1 MNNRLGLLI
10 CLVLVLGS
18 IPFAAAASEA
28 KPEVTGEDLEPV
40 KRSKLESAYVKPG
53 VDWSQYGK
61 ILVAQL
67 DVSNVEV
74 VQPPAS
80 ASIQRQRQVE
90 FVLNE
95 VDRSLLQGL
104 YAQKMQ
110 KRVFDDGGYTQA
122 NLPGPDT
129 LMIRIAV
136 VQIAP
141 TAPKDDRESRGV
153 NSTMYTEG
161 PGSVSIKGIL
171 QDGESGELL
180 AYFTD
185 TRGGT
190 PFWGRNDRFRNRRE
204 LGNIFDSW
212 AKLFVKQLDETYGR

>member
-1 MNNRLGLLI
+1 MNTRLQSSLCLICILGLTPLA
-10 CLVLVLGS
+10 V
-18 IPFAAAASEA
+18 FTAEDT
-28 KPEVTGEDLEPV
+28 PEVVNQDLEPV
-40 KRSKLESAYVKPG
+40 ERSKLESAYAKPG

-67 DVSNVEV
+67 DVSDVEV
-74 VQPPAS
+74 VQPPES
-80 ASIQRQRQVE
+80 ASVQRQRPVE
-90 FVLNE
+90 FVLTD

-110 KRVFDDGGYTQA
+110 KRVFDDGGYNQA

-129 LMIRIAV
+129 LMIRIAI

-141 TAPKDDRESRGV
+141 TAARDDRESRGM
-153 NSTMYTEG
+153 NSTVYTRG

-185 TRGGT
+185 TKEGT

-212 AKLFVKQLDETYGR
+212 ARRFVKQLDEIHGK